1 MRPAVVVS
9 VLAVACTT
17 IMRTRIDKIVLAMAA
32 VLLSAAPGA
41 AQPADGTTVFARV
54 AFWQIA
60 RTNWDAYEADLKK
73 TAQPVLDK
81 LMAEGVIVEY
91 GFGRN
96 TVHSADGFTHVT
108 WYASPTI
115 AGVEKA
121 LAAVVAADATQSAA
135 DRRRAD
141 TDFAGSKHADAL
153 VRSRVIRGKTTK
165 LASGYMYLATD
176 QVQPGKG
183 QAYTERY
190 DKVVKPLMESLVSS
204 GAAISYGIDTEFI
217 HTMDPAMRTRWIV
230 FPEAD
235 GLDKMLA
242 AGEARNQALSAAE
255 REANATLSREV
266 LVGASHRDELWKLTG
281 YAAKY

>member
-1 MRPAVVVS
+1 
-9 VLAVACTT
+9 
-17 IMRTRIDKIVLAMAA
+17 MRTRIGTVAA
-32 VLLSAAPGA
+32 AIASVLLSVAPGA
-41 AQPADGTTVFARV
+41 AQTPDAATGFSRV

-60 RTNWDAYEADLKK
+60 RPHWDAYEADLKK

-96 TVHSADGFTHVT
+96 TVHAPDGFTHVT
-108 WYASPTI
+108 WYVSKTL

-121 LAAVVAADATQSAA
+121 LAAVVAADATMSPAE
-135 DRRRAD
+135 RRRAD
-141 TDFAGSKHADAL
+141 TDFAGTRHADAL
-153 VRSRVIRGKTTK
+153 VRTRVIRGKAAK

-183 QAYTERY
+183 QAYNERF
-190 DKVVKPLMESLVSS
+190 DKIVRPLMESLVTS

-217 HTMDPAMRTRWIV
+217 HTMDPAMRMRWIV

-242 AGEARNQALSAAE
+242 AGEARTQALSPAE
-255 REANATLSREV
+255 REANAQLSREV
-266 LVGASHRDELWKLTG
+266 LVGASHRDELWMLTG

>member
-1 MRPAVVVS
+1 
-9 VLAVACTT
+9 
-17 IMRTRIDKIVLAMAA
+17 MRTRIGSVAVAIAA
-32 VLLSAAPGA
+32 VLLSAAPAA
-41 AQPADGTTVFARV
+41 AQSSDGTVVFARV

-60 RTNWDAYEADLKK
+60 RPNWDAYEADLKK
-73 TAQPVLDK
+73 TMQPVLDK
-81 LMAEGVIVEY
+81 LMAEGVVVEY

-96 TVHSADGFTHVT
+96 TVHAPDGFTHVT

-121 LAAVVAADATQSAA
+121 LAAVVAADATMSPAV
-135 DRRRAD
+135 RRRAD
-141 TDFAGSKHADAL
+141 TDFAGTKHADAL
-153 VRSRVIRGKTTK
+153 VRSRVIRGKTTT
-165 LASGYMYLATD
+165 LTSGYMYIATD

-183 QAYTERY
+183 QAYTERF
-190 DKVVKPLMESLVSS
+190 DKVTKPLMESLYSS
-204 GAAISYGIDTEFI
+204 GAVISYGIDTEFI

-230 FPEAD
+230 VPTAD

-255 REANATLSREV
+255 REANAQVSREV
-266 LVGASHRDELWKLTG
+266 LVGGSHRDELWMLTG